1 MANFKVS
8 AQQNLE
14 HAISNR
20 IYFNSSD
27 HGYLLNKFGVSDKNK
42 VYIQI
47 KNFVYK
53 TDISSYCKKGE
64 ICLSK
69 LQRENL
75 MLSTTMDYA
84 EVQCVYIPN
93 SNRLLLSFSPK
104 MNTDYLC

>member
-1 MANFKVS
+1 MGSFKVS

-27 HGYLLNKFGVSDKNK
+27 HGYLLNKFGGSNKDK

-53 TDISSYCKKGE
+53 TDVSSYCKKGE

-84 EVQCVYIPN
+84 EVKSIII
-93 SNRLLLSFSPK
+93 SI
-104 MNTDYLC
+104 